1 MIFGSS
7 FVGASFVS
15 GIEHFVMSSSPS
27 MDESRR
33 SAVPPKEPNGRI
45 CTVCSDRANGYNF
58 GVLTCESCKAFFRR
72 NAAKHKE
79 IKCPFSDSCQITSAS
94 RKFCQACRLNKC
106 FSVGMNS
113 EWLNDIKPKS
123 AGSGK
128 FKRKKPEVK
137 SQMKVE
143 VEDTEED
150 VENDEEQISVP
161 KALLEKLINRA
172 NEKPK
177 DHCICKCQ
185 CGFYSTSQRLT
196 AYTPEEKPIAN
207 SPKSTTFTPP
217 SQHSDSLSYSS
228 SSSTLSPMSVLNTA
242 PSSHDSSS
250 YSTPQLIAQSPS
262 NYRVSPSSMAG
273 SIAEMSPQMFSNYP
287 QMFSPFQFNIM
298 SQMATSNNFLNFPLP
313 ERTWTPIPAV
323 QVEPLDEI
331 VPPSLL
337 AKIHEKID
345 KYVGVLNADEMHL
358 LEELHIRNEPLNAP
372 LLQWH
377 NPKSIDGVFKIIEE
391 ALRRIVNMACQLNL
405 FRELHVDDRKNL
417 LKSGFGE
424 LLIVRGLMAYD
435 KSDNSWNH
443 SFGVGGKMEVKVD
456 VLKNPQLE
464 EHYKAHLNLL
474 ETFGDDVRNNEHL
487 MLIFNAAVIFHPH
500 VSHLRE
506 SNRVHTTQAK
516 YFQMLLKL
524 LTFEYGKERADISYS
539 NLLNQ
544 VVELHRVNRTLLRV
558 FYGLDIAQL
567 DPLIRELCSFE

>member
-1 MIFGSS
+1 
-7 FVGASFVS
+7 
-15 GIEHFVMSSSPS
+15 MSSSPS
-27 MDESRR
+27 TDESRR

-113 EWLNDIKPKS
+113 DWLNDIKPKS
-123 AGSGK
+123 VGSGK
-128 FKRKKPEVK
+128 FKRKKPETK
-137 SQMKVE
+137 CQMKVE
-143 VEDTEED
+143 IEDTEKD
-150 VENDEEQISVP
+150 VENDEEQISVS
-161 KALLEKLINRA
+161 KAFLEKLINRA

-177 DHCICKCQ
+177 DHCICMCQ
-185 CGFYSTSQRLT
+185 CGFYPTSQRLT
-196 AYTPEEKPIAN
+196 AFTPIEKPIAE
-207 SPKSTTFTPP
+207 SPNNPLLSQP
-217 SQHSDSLSYSS
+217 SDPLPYSS
-228 SSSTLSPMSVLNTA
+228 SSSTLSPMSVLSTA
-242 PSSHDSSS
+242 PPSHDSS

-262 NYRVSPSSMAG
+262 NFRVSPSSMAG
-273 SIAEMSPQMFSNYP
+273 SIAEMSPQVLSQYP
-287 QMFSPFQFNIM
+287 QMFSPFQFSLM
-298 SQMATSNNFLNFPLP
+298 SQMTSSNNFLSFPPMP

-323 QVEPLDEI
+323 QVEPLDET
-331 VPPSLL
+331 VLPNLL
-337 AKIHEKID
+337 TKIHRKID
-345 KYVGVLNADEMHL
+345 KYIGVLNEDEMHL

-372 LLQWH
+372 LIQWH

-391 ALRRIVNMACQLNL
+391 ALRRIVNMACQLTL

-524 LTFEYGKERADISYS
+524 LTFEYGKARADIAYT
-539 NLLNQ
+539 NLLHQ

>member
-1 MIFGSS
+1 
-7 FVGASFVS
+7 
-15 GIEHFVMSSSPS
+15 
-27 MDESRR
+27 MDDSRR
-33 SAVPPKEPNGRI
+33 SAVPPKEPTGRI

-106 FSVGMNS
+106 FGVGMNS
-113 EWLNDIKPKS
+113 DWLNDLKPKTT
-123 AGSGK
+123 GK
-128 FKRKKPEVK
+128 FKRKKPELK
-137 SQMKVE
+137 SQMKIE
-143 VEDTEED
+143 IEDTEED
-150 VENDEEQISVP
+150 VENEEEEQIIVP
-161 KALLEKLINRA
+161 KALLEKLISKA

-185 CGFYSTSQRLT
+185 CGFYSTTQRLT
-196 AYTPEEKPIAN
+196 AYIPKEDAVSTVSTPPLTSFSSQSQLLFQN
-207 SPKSTTFTPP
+207 SPLSSAFTQP
-217 SQHSDSLSYSS
+217 HSDSFSYSS
-228 SSSTLSPMSVLNTA
+228 SSSTLSPMSVISCA

-250 YSTPQLIAQSPS
+250 YSTLTHRSS
-262 NYRVSPSSMAG
+262 RLNYRPMPERSWTPVQAVQTETSISTVPSS
-273 SIAEMSPQMFSNYP
+273 
-287 QMFSPFQFNIM
+287 
-298 SQMATSNNFLNFPLP
+298 
-313 ERTWTPIPAV
+313 
-323 QVEPLDEI
+323 
-331 VPPSLL
+331 LL
-337 AKIHEKID
+337 EKIHIKID
-345 KYVGVLNADEMHL
+345 KYIGVLNPEEMSM

-372 LLQWH
+372 LIQWH

-405 FRELHVDDRKNL
+405 FRELHVEDRKNL

-456 VLKNPQLE
+456 VLKNPKLE
-464 EHYKAHLNLL
+464 EHYKAHINLL

-500 VSHLRE
+500 VSNLRE

-524 LTFEYGKERADISYS
+524 LTFEYGKERADIAYS

>member
-1 MIFGSS
+1 
-7 FVGASFVS
+7 
-15 GIEHFVMSSSPS
+15 

-33 SAVPPKEPNGRI
+33 SALPPKEPNGRV

-128 FKRKKPEVK
+128 FKRKKPETK

-143 VEDTEED
+143 IEDSD
-150 VENDEEQISVP
+150 DIENDEEQISVP

-177 DHCICKCQ
+177 DHCTCKCQ
-185 CGFYSTSQRLT
+185 CGFYPTSQRLT
-196 AYTPEEKPIAN
+196 AYTPEENAIVN
-207 SPKSTTFTPP
+207 SPINKTFTQP
-217 SQHSDSLSYSS
+217 SQHSDSFPYSS
-228 SSSTLSPMSVLNTA
+228 SSSNLSPISVLSCA
-242 PSSHDSSS
+242 PSSHDSSC
-250 YSTPQLIAQSPS
+250 YSTPQLISQSPS
-262 NYRVSPSSMAG
+262 SYRVSPSLMAS
-273 SIAEMSPQMFSNYP
+273 SITEMSPQMLSQYP
-287 QMFSPFQFNIM
+287 QMLSPFQFNFM
-298 SQMATSNNFLNFPLP
+298 AQMTSSNNFLNLPPLP
-313 ERTWTPIPAV
+313 ERTWTPVPSV
-323 QVEPLDEI
+323 QSEQLDDK
-331 VPPSLL
+331 VPSSLL

-345 KYVGVLNADEMHL
+345 KYVGVLNTDEMSL
-358 LEELHIRNEPLNAP
+358 LQELHIRNEPLNAP

-456 VLKNPQLE
+456 VLKNLQLE
-464 EHYKAHLNLL
+464 EHYKAHINLL
-474 ETFGDDVRNNEHL
+474 ETFGDDVRKNEHL

-500 VSHLRE
+500 VSNLRE

-524 LTFEYGKERADISYS
+524 LTYEYGKERADVAYS
-539 NLLNQ
+539 NLLHQ

>member
-1 MIFGSS
+1 
-7 FVGASFVS
+7 
-15 GIEHFVMSSSPS
+15 
-27 MDESRR
+27 MDDSRR
-33 SAVPPKEPNGRI
+33 SAVPPKEPTGRI

-106 FSVGMNS
+106 FGVGMNS
-113 EWLNDIKPKS
+113 DWLNDLKPKTS
-123 AGSGK
+123 TSGK
-128 FKRKKPEVK
+128 LKRKKPELK
-137 SQMKVE
+137 SQMKIEIV
-143 VEDTEED
+143 DTEED
-150 VENDEEQISVP
+150 VENEEEEEQIIVP
-161 KALLEKLINRA
+161 KALLEKLISKA

-185 CGFYSTSQRLT
+185 CGFYPTTQRLT
-196 AYTPEEKPIAN
+196 ACIPKEDVVSTN
-207 SPKSTTFTPP
+207 SPLKTSFTHP
-217 SQHSDSLSYSS
+217 SHHSDSFSYS
-228 SSSTLSPMSVLNTA
+228 SSSTLSPMSVISCA

-250 YSTPQLIAQSPS
+250 YSTPQLIGQSPS

-273 SIAEMSPQMFSNYP
+273 SITEMSPQMTSQYP
-287 QMFSPFQFNIM
+287 QMLSPFQFNLM
-298 SQMATSNNFLNFPLP
+298 AQMTSSPNFLNFPPMP
-313 ERTWTPIPAV
+313 ERSWTPVQAV
-323 QVEPLDEI
+323 QIETLNTT
-331 VPPSLL
+331 VPSSLL
-337 AKIHEKID
+337 EKIHTKID
-345 KYVGVLNADEMHL
+345 KYIGVLNPDEMSM

-372 LLQWH
+372 LIQWH

-456 VLKNPQLE
+456 VLKNPKLE
-464 EHYKAHLNLL
+464 EHYKAHINLL
-474 ETFGDDVRNNEHL
+474 ETFGEDVRNNEHL

-500 VSHLRE
+500 VSNLRE